1 MRLQGAVFDVPD
13 TLLDREGRPLTGL
26 MPFLSLLRMEGVL
39 LYLVSEEERRTLQPK
54 LEAAGLAAYFR
65 GVLYTG
71 EQGRGIED
79 PELYEKCVRR
89 LGTARPATLVFTAR
103 EKVLRCVR
111 EAGFQVVLVGKEHP
125 EKLRALADE
134 VVDSY
139 EDMTKK
145 RG

>member
-111 EAGFQVVLVGKEHP
+111 EAGFT
-125 EKLRALADE
+125 D
-134 VVDSY
+134 
-139 EDMTKK
+139 
-145 RG
+145 

>member
-1 MRLQGAVFDVPD
+1 M
-13 TLLDREGRPLTGL
+13 
-26 MPFLSLLRMEGVL
+26 
-39 LYLVSEEERRTLQPK
+39 
-54 LEAAGLAAYFR
+54 
-65 GVLYTG
+65 YTG

-145 RG
+145 MC

>member
-1 MRLQGAVFDVPD
+1 M
-13 TLLDREGRPLTGL
+13 
-26 MPFLSLLRMEGVL
+26 
-39 LYLVSEEERRTLQPK
+39 
-54 LEAAGLAAYFR
+54 
-65 GVLYTG
+65 YTG
-71 EQGRGIED
+71 EQGRRIED

-89 LGTARPATLVFTAR
+89 LGTAAQLLWCLPVR

-125 EKLRALADE
+125 EELRALADE

-145 RG
+145 MC